1 MELLRLKGRG
11 DPSQERMLRV
21 EGWGLGVC
29 VGGAVLGSVGVR
41 TCALPACCGRTLD
54 GMSVDMSGMNRKC
67 HFLRAV
73 KGS

>member
-1 MELLRLKGRG
+1 MGA
-11 DPSQERMLRV
+11 Q
-21 EGWGLGVC
+21 C
-29 VGGAVLGSVGVR
+29 GGAVLGSVGVG

-54 GMSVDMSGMNRKC
+54 GMSVDMSGMSRKC